1 MHVNYRSLAS
11 FGVKAIWPKV
21 RVLESMS
28 NFKVK
33 VYITVRKVSQ
43 GLQIMFSIK
52 ALAIYT
58 NWEAMSK
65 VKSFL
70 NAHVH
75 LGHKEYDI

>member
-1 MHVNYRSLAS
+1 
-11 FGVKAIWPKV
+11 
-21 RVLESMS
+21 MS

-75 LGHKEYDI
+75 LVHKEYDI